1 MITQGCLAFR
11 SHGSYWGIVRICKSV
26 QNSAITFPDKDEM
39 DFDNLAT
46 SFFCMLR
53 NINPNIKK
61 VEFGNQNF
69 PHFWLRGWN
78 LGFWLPTR
86 ATLQITAWV
95 NKVTDEEHSRRLIG
109 LNLVNLENLQNV
121 ATGKTGTVGWFLW
134 GKVWNFKFCMVP
146 NYAHWLTDFR
156 TVFVFALGPFLPMF
170 VIFLAIKSSRSVL
183 QPSSYHCWATFL

>member
-69 PHFWLRGWN
+69 PHFWLREWN
-78 LGFWLPTR
+78 LEFWLPAR

-121 ATGKTGTVGWFLW
+121 ATGKTGTVISFWSTGNVLL
-134 GKVWNFKFCMVP
+134 M
-146 NYAHWLTDFR
+146 T
-156 TVFVFALGPFLPMF
+156 TVTNHRQLKGGAWTW
-170 VIFLAIKSSRSVL
+170 SVGL
-183 QPSSYHCWATFL
+183 II